1 MRYLIITAL
10 VLVLLA
16 GTAAALPSEV
26 VQSIEATATGGDLYQ
41 GASNYV
47 YEAGGEAAV
56 VTQTIALSAE
66 GTGEVDQ
73 AALNEAGDVDFE
85 AGEGGIYG
93 DGAVVTQSTTMTA
106 TGTDI
111 WQNYGY
117 LSDESY
123 WLPGNFAI
131 VIGNNAVVSQ
141 SLNMDATGENV
152 WQNWGE
158 YFGEGNYFWPS
169 NIAEVYGEGTTTTQT
184 IDQTASAEEYV
195 WQMGWNLA
203 DPDAGSLATQSISQ
217 AAVAGGDI
225 EQQAAND
232 AYFYGD
238 GAVAIQSV
246 LMDAMA
252 GGFAYQGGDNYA
264 DMGNYET
271 IMVDQ
276 SATLNAVAGDWV
288 NQYFSNMNYEAGSTT
303 VSTQAVTAYATGT
316 DIDQN
321 LYNQF
326 ETDDPVSE
334 GTQLITAGAYA
345 TDGDADQY
353 AYNWMYTYGDDILG
367 QSIVLNAVAT
377 DEVWQY
383 GDNFGDLDDNLD
395 LGQEVWLSGDGAYVY
410 QNADNQAYFG
420 DFADIAQYIAL
431 SAISDG
437 EGVYQYADNYAEN
450 EYAYLESTNNL
461 GQEITGAAMGGDAS
475 YQYFFNFAELTEN
488 DWAYPGMYNVTQVN
502 VASLAADDYADQY
515 QSNLIDWWYPNTGSI
530 AMDMM
535 GDASADELYQYHENW
550 IEMSY

>member
-1 MRYLIITAL
+1 MRYVIITAL
-10 VLVLLA
+10 VLLLLA

-41 GASNYV
+41 EGSNYI
-47 YEAGGEAAV
+47 YEAGGEGAV
-56 VTQTIALSAE
+56 VTQTIALSADA
-66 GTGEVDQ
+66 TGEVAQ

-117 LSDESY
+117 IYDESY

-131 VIGNNAVVSQ
+131 VYGNGAVVTQ

-152 WQNWGE
+152 WQNFGE
-158 YFGEGNYFWPS
+158 YFEEGSYFWPS

-264 DMGNYET
+264 DMGNYES
-271 IMVDQ
+271 ILVDQ

-288 NQYFSNMNYEAGSTT
+288 NQYFDNMNYDAGSNT

-321 LYNQF
+321 LYNHF

-334 GTQLITAGAYA
+334 GTQVITAGASA
-345 TDGDADQY
+345 TDGDAYQY
-353 AYNWMYTYGDDILG
+353 AYNWMYTYGNDILG
-367 QSIVLNAVAT
+367 QSIILNAVAT
-377 DEVWQY
+377 DTVWQY
-383 GDNFGDLDDNLD
+383 GDNYGDLYDNLD

-420 DFADIAQYIAL
+420 DFADIAQYVAL
-431 SAISDG
+431 SAISDD

-450 EYAYLESTNNL
+450 EYAYAESTNNI

-475 YQYFFNFAELTEN
+475 YQNFFNYAELTEN
-488 DWAYPGMYNVTQVN
+488 YWYDPGMYNVTQVN
-502 VASLAADDYADQY
+502 VATLAADDYAGQY
-515 QSNLIDWWYPNTGSI
+515 QSNWIDWWYPNTGSI

-550 IEMSY
+550 IEMYY

>member
-1 MRYLIITAL
+1 MRYVIITAL
-10 VLVLLA
+10 VLLLLA

-41 GASNYV
+41 EGSNYI
-47 YEAGGEAAV
+47 YEAGGEGAV
-56 VTQTIALSAE
+56 VTQTIALSADA
-66 GTGEVDQ
+66 TGEVAQ

-117 LSDESY
+117 IYDESY

-131 VIGNNAVVSQ
+131 VYGNGAVVTQ

-152 WQNWGE
+152 WQNFGE
-158 YFGEGNYFWPS
+158 YFEEGSYFWPS

-264 DMGNYET
+264 DMGNYES
-271 IMVDQ
+271 ILVDQ

-288 NQYFSNMNYEAGSTT
+288 NQYFDNMNYDAGSNT

-321 LYNQF
+321 LYNHF

-334 GTQLITAGAYA
+334 GTQVITAGASA
-345 TDGDADQY
+345 TDGDAYQY
-353 AYNWMYTYGDDILG
+353 AYNWMYTYGNDILG
-367 QSIVLNAVAT
+367 QSIILNAVAT
-377 DEVWQY
+377 DTVWQY
-383 GDNFGDLDDNLD
+383 GDNYGDLYDNLD

-420 DFADIAQYIAL
+420 DFADIAQYVAL
-431 SAISDG
+431 SAISDD

-450 EYAYLESTNNL
+450 EYAYAESTNNI

-475 YQYFFNFAELTEN
+475 YQNFFNYAELTEN
-488 DWAYPGMYNVTQVN
+488 YWYDPGIYNVTQVN
-502 VASLAADDYADQY
+502 VATLAADDYAGQY
-515 QSNLIDWWYPNTGSI
+515 QSNWIDWWYPNTGSI

-535 GDASADELYQYHENW
+535 GDASADEL
-550 IEMSY
+550 

>member
-1 MRYLIITAL
+1 MRYVIITAL
-10 VLVLLA
+10 VLLLLA

-41 GASNYV
+41 EGSNYI
-47 YEAGGEAAV
+47 YEAGGEGAV
-56 VTQTIALSAE
+56 VTQTIALSADA
-66 GTGEVDQ
+66 TGEVAQ

-117 LSDESY
+117 IYDESY

-131 VIGNNAVVSQ
+131 VYGNGAVVTQ

-152 WQNWGE
+152 WQNFGE
-158 YFGEGNYFWPS
+158 YFEEGSYFWPS

-264 DMGNYET
+264 DMGNYES
-271 IMVDQ
+271 ILVDQ

-288 NQYFSNMNYEAGSTT
+288 NQYFDNMNYDAGSNT

-321 LYNQF
+321 LYNHF

-334 GTQLITAGAYA
+334 GTQVITAGASA
-345 TDGDADQY
+345 TDGDAYQY
-353 AYNWMYTYGDDILG
+353 AYNWMYTYGNDILG
-367 QSIVLNAVAT
+367 QSIILNAVAT
-377 DEVWQY
+377 DTVWQY
-383 GDNFGDLDDNLD
+383 GDNYGDLYDNLD

-420 DFADIAQYIAL
+420 DFADIAQYVAL
-431 SAISDG
+431 SAISDD

-450 EYAYLESTNNL
+450 EYAYAESTNNI

-475 YQYFFNFAELTEN
+475 YQNFFNYAELTEN
-488 DWAYPGMYNVTQVN
+488 YWYDPGIYNVTQVN
-502 VASLAADDYADQY
+502 VATLAADDYAGQY
-515 QSNLIDWWYPNTGSI
+515 QSNWIDWWYPNTGSI

-550 IEMSY
+550 IEMYY